1 LNEQVI
7 STLHSNNRKINE
19 IGDKEFEVEHELRMM
34 KEVLAGLRRDWEGR
48 RGRGGNGGG
57 GGG

>member
-1 LNEQVI
+1 VI

-48 RGRGGNGGG
+48 RGRGYAGGG
-57 GGG
+57 GG